1 MSRELNNKLPSN
13 VFWDFSVNFYRHPK
27 VEPALL
33 QCQQRYGFNVNFILY
48 FLWRGVNAQGGLSQ
62 LKILTLLKVVAPWHH
77 KVVLPLRRLRKR
89 LKAVDEEHFQQLRS
103 QILQE
108 ELHAEH
114 IEQLLIYDQIWHFK
128 QRIKSPVQKIGDIS
142 RSIASYCH
150 VLQVKADVE
159 LSQLIAK
166 LLMVLFPRLSEEEIM
181 QICSQRLD
189 QHPNMMKVVGTQLW
203 LDV

>member
-1 MSRELNNKLPSN
+1 MSQELNNKLPNN
-13 VFWDFSVNFYRHPK
+13 VFWDFSVNLYRHPK
-27 VEPALL
+27 VEAALL

-62 LKILTLLKVVAPWHH
+62 LKVRTLLKVVAPWHY
-77 KVVLPLRRLRKR
+77 KVVLPLRRLRNR
-89 LKAVDEEHFQQLRS
+89 LKRVDDDAVQQLRS

-128 QRIKSPVQKIGDIS
+128 QRVKSPVQKISDIS
-142 RSIASYCH
+142 RSMASYCY

-166 LLMVLFPRLSEEEIM
+166 LLIVLFPKLSEEEIM
-181 QICSQRLD
+181 LICSQRLD
-189 QHPNMMKVVGTQLW
+189 QHPEMMKVVGTQLW

>member
-1 MSRELNNKLPSN
+1 MSQELNKKLPNN
-13 VFWDFSVNFYRHPK
+13 VFWDFSINIYQHPK
-27 VEPALL
+27 VEQALL
-33 QCQQRYGFNVNFILY
+33 ECQQRYGFNVNFILY

-62 LKILTLLKVVAPWHH
+62 LKIRSILKVVAPWHY
-77 KVVLPLRRLRKR
+77 KVVLPLRRLRNR
-89 LKAVDEEHFQQLRS
+89 LKNTGDAALKELRS
-103 QILQE
+103 EILKE

-128 QRIKSPVQKIGDIS
+128 QRVKSPVQKINDIS
-142 RSIASYCH
+142 RSVSSYCH

-166 LLMVLFPRLSEEEIM
+166 LLIALFPKLSEAEIVL
-181 QICSQRLD
+181 ICSQRLD
-189 QHPNMMKVVGTQLW
+189 QHPEMMKVVGTQLW